1 MNTRNM
7 KTYFSLLMLAS
18 AFILSCGQKDPD
30 PEKRTKAAFS
40 LTGFENPVPS
50 PIKFINISTN
60 VTSTTWDFGD
70 GGTSTDFNPTHTYNA
85 AGTYYLKLKVTGPT
99 GVDSVCKVLSVE
111 NPAAPNKTAFS
122 YYQERCEGVPVGFS
136 FKSLNPAST
145 QPVWDLGNGSI
156 ALIKDA
162 IVAYNLPGDYTVK
175 FSTLIGGVRDT
186 VIRVFRITQ

>member
-1 MNTRNM
+1 M
-7 KTYFSLLMLAS
+7 YFLISKD
-18 AFILSCGQKDPD
+18 FIFVYEYQKHENIFLITNAGISIYIILWQKDPD

-111 NPAAPNKTAFS
+111 NPPAPNKTALFILS
-122 YYQERCEGVPVGFS
+122 G
-136 FKSLNPAST
+136 KM
-145 QPVWDLGNGSI
+145 
-156 ALIKDA
+156 
-162 IVAYNLPGDYTVK
+162 
-175 FSTLIGGVRDT
+175 
-186 VIRVFRITQ
+186 

>member
-1 MNTRNM
+1 VQTNVQGKRVISIGLPFSYSIKLQIKLASFCYVCIFSYPKILYLFMNTRNM

-70 GGTSTDFNPTHTYNA
+70 GGTSTDY
-85 AGTYYLKLKVTGPT
+85 
-99 GVDSVCKVLSVE
+99 
-111 NPAAPNKTAFS
+111 
-122 YYQERCEGVPVGFS
+122 
-136 FKSLNPAST
+136 
-145 QPVWDLGNGSI
+145 
-156 ALIKDA
+156 
-162 IVAYNLPGDYTVK
+162 
-175 FSTLIGGVRDT
+175 
-186 VIRVFRITQ
+186 